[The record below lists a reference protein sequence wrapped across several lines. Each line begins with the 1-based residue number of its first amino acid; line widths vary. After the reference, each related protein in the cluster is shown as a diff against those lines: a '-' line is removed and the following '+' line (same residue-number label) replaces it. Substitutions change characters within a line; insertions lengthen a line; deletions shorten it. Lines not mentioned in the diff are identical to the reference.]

1 MKYVKQFLI
10 ILFISFLGEILNN
23 VLPLPIPASIYGI
36 IILLICLLTGI
47 VKVEK
52 IEEVSNFLL
61 EILPILFI
69 PPGVA
74 IMNSYGS
81 IKNIIAPIMIIIFVS
96 TIVVMIVTGR
106 VAQFIIRRKN
116 KKEGRKNA

>member
-81 IKNIIAPIMIIIFVS
+81 IKNIITPIMIIIFVS

>member
-36 IILLICLLTGI
+36 IILLICFLTGI